1 MGAFACK
8 TAFALLSA
16 ALGLLH
22 SPLTACSSGCGCFG
36 VFSVAVGPAMYP
48 GFSREVG
55 RNREKVSQALTS
67 PVTWSLRV
75 QSTRPVRCCPPGS
88 KRQCGNCCCTALICG
103 LVYLNQ
109 DCSRAG
115 TLPPLLPCETFPPPR
130 AAVSPLSPW
139 GHDAPRLA
147 LLPMWRSSVPRT
159 RSRVF
164 RPTGAFAG
172 RVSLSQTRGQAPL
185 SMFQTLYSYFWWE
198 RLWLPANLTWADL
211 EDRDG
216 RVYAKASD
224 LYITLPLAFLFL
236 VIRHLFETYVATP
249 LAGLLNVKEKIRLKA
264 TPNAVLEKFYVAT
277 TKHPKQA
284 AGTDV
289 EMLSKK
295 SGCTVRQVERWFRRR
310 RNQDRPSLLKKF
322 REASWRF
329 TFYLIAFIAGMAVIV
344 DKPWFYDL
352 REVWKGYPIQSML
365 PSQYWYYMI
374 ELSFYWSLLFS
385 IASDVKR
392 KDFKEQII
400 HHVAT
405 IILISFSWFANYIRA
420 GTLIMALHDSSDY
433 LLESAK
439 MFNYAGWRNT
449 CNNIFIVFAAVFIIT
464 RLVILP
470 FWIMHCTVVYPL
482 DLYPAFFGYY
492 FFNFMMVV
500 LQSLHIFWAY
510 LIIRMAQKFITG
522 KVVEDERSDREETDD
537 TEEEEEV
544 VAAKNGP
551 LSNGHPILN
560 NNHRKTD

>member
-1 MGAFACK
+1 
-8 TAFALLSA
+8 
-16 ALGLLH
+16 
-22 SPLTACSSGCGCFG
+22 
-36 VFSVAVGPAMYP
+36 
-48 GFSREVG
+48 
-55 RNREKVSQALTS
+55 
-67 PVTWSLRV
+67 
-75 QSTRPVRCCPPGS
+75 
-88 KRQCGNCCCTALICG
+88 
-103 LVYLNQ
+103 
-109 DCSRAG
+109 
-115 TLPPLLPCETFPPPR
+115 
-130 AAVSPLSPW
+130 
-139 GHDAPRLA
+139 
-147 LLPMWRSSVPRT
+147 
-159 RSRVF
+159 
-164 RPTGAFAG
+164 
-172 RVSLSQTRGQAPL
+172 
-185 SMFQTLYSYFWWE
+185 MFQTLYSYFWWE
-198 RLWLPANLTWADL
+198 RLWLPENVTWADL

-236 VIRHLFETYVATP
+236 VVRHLFETYVATP

-264 TPNAVLEKFYVAT
+264 TPNAVLEKFYAAT
-277 TKHPKQA
+277 TKHPKQVRGGGAPKGARRGWGRANGRAGAPRHGGDVPA
-284 AGTDV
+284 APQADV

-295 SGCTVRQVERWFRRR
+295 SGCT
-310 RNQDRPSLLKKF
+310 
-322 REASWRF
+322 
-329 TFYLIAFIAGMAVIV
+329 
-344 DKPWFYDL
+344 KPWFYDL

-510 LIIRMAQKFITG
+510 LIIRMAQKFI
-522 KVVEDERSDREETDD
+522 
-537 TEEEEEV
+537 
-544 VAAKNGP
+544 
-551 LSNGHPILN
+551 
-560 NNHRKTD
+560 

>member
-1 MGAFACK
+1 
-8 TAFALLSA
+8 
-16 ALGLLH
+16 
-22 SPLTACSSGCGCFG
+22 
-36 VFSVAVGPAMYP
+36 
-48 GFSREVG
+48 
-55 RNREKVSQALTS
+55 
-67 PVTWSLRV
+67 
-75 QSTRPVRCCPPGS
+75 
-88 KRQCGNCCCTALICG
+88 
-103 LVYLNQ
+103 
-109 DCSRAG
+109 
-115 TLPPLLPCETFPPPR
+115 
-130 AAVSPLSPW
+130 
-139 GHDAPRLA
+139 
-147 LLPMWRSSVPRT
+147 
-159 RSRVF
+159 
-164 RPTGAFAG
+164 
-172 RVSLSQTRGQAPL
+172 
-185 SMFQTLYSYFWWE
+185 MFQTLYSYFWWE

-236 VIRHLFETYVATP
+236 VVRHLFETYVATP
-249 LAGLLNVKEKIRLKA
+249 LAGLLNVKEKVRLKA
-264 TPNAVLEKFYVAT
+264 TPNAVLEKFYAAT
-277 TKHPKQA
+277 SKHPKQA
-284 AGTDV
+284 DV

-295 SGCTVRQVERWFRRR
+295 SGCTVRQVERWVGAAGSGAGGSVLLPPAPRCPSE
-310 RNQDRPSLLKKF
+310 DRLLPF
-322 REASWRF
+322 SSWRF

-433 LLESAK
+433 LLEVGATNCPPAAPLPVPLPSSPPLPPQSAK

-470 FWIMHCTVVYPL
+470 FWIMHCTVFYPL

-522 KVVEDERSDREETDD
+522 KVVEDERSDREETDNS
-537 TEEEEEV
+537 EEEEEV
-544 VAAKNGP
+544 AKNGP
-551 LSNGHPILN
+551 LSNGHPVLN
-560 NNHRKTD
+560 NNHRKND

>member
-1 MGAFACK
+1 M
-8 TAFALLSA
+8 L
-16 ALGLLH
+16 
-22 SPLTACSSGCGCFG
+22 
-36 VFSVAVGPAMYP
+36 
-48 GFSREVG
+48 
-55 RNREKVSQALTS
+55 
-67 PVTWSLRV
+67 
-75 QSTRPVRCCPPGS
+75 
-88 KRQCGNCCCTALICG
+88 
-103 LVYLNQ
+103 
-109 DCSRAG
+109 
-115 TLPPLLPCETFPPPR
+115 
-130 AAVSPLSPW
+130 
-139 GHDAPRLA
+139 
-147 LLPMWRSSVPRT
+147 
-159 RSRVF
+159 
-164 RPTGAFAG
+164 
-172 RVSLSQTRGQAPL
+172 
-185 SMFQTLYSYFWWE
+185 QTLYSCFWWE
-198 RLWLPANLTWADL
+198 QLWLPANLTWADL

-224 LYITLPLAFLFL
+224 LYVTIPLAFLFL
-236 VIRHLFETYVATP
+236 VVRHLFETYVATP

-264 TPNAVLEKFYVAT
+264 APNPVLEKFYAT
-277 TKHPKQA
+277 TSKHPKQA
-284 AGTDV
+284 DV
-289 EMLSKK
+289 ELLSRQ
-295 SGCTVRQVERWFRRR
+295 SGCAVRQVERWFRRR

-433 LLESAK
+433 LLEVSPLPAAPAVSHAPFPPHPAPAPQSAK

-449 CNNIFIVFAAVFIIT
+449 CNNIFIVFAAVFIVT

-522 KVVEDERSDREETDD
+522 KARGGLGWSFLLPSQVVEDERSDREETDNS
-537 TEEEEEV
+537 EEEEE
-544 VAAKNGP
+544 AAKNGP
-551 LSNGHPILN
+551 LSNGHPVLN

>member
-1 MGAFACK
+1 M
-8 TAFALLSA
+8 L
-16 ALGLLH
+16 
-22 SPLTACSSGCGCFG
+22 
-36 VFSVAVGPAMYP
+36 
-48 GFSREVG
+48 
-55 RNREKVSQALTS
+55 
-67 PVTWSLRV
+67 
-75 QSTRPVRCCPPGS
+75 
-88 KRQCGNCCCTALICG
+88 
-103 LVYLNQ
+103 
-109 DCSRAG
+109 
-115 TLPPLLPCETFPPPR
+115 
-130 AAVSPLSPW
+130 
-139 GHDAPRLA
+139 
-147 LLPMWRSSVPRT
+147 
-159 RSRVF
+159 
-164 RPTGAFAG
+164 
-172 RVSLSQTRGQAPL
+172 
-185 SMFQTLYSYFWWE
+185 QTLYSYFWWE

-236 VIRHLFETYVATP
+236 IVRHLFETYVATP

-264 TPNAVLEKFYVAT
+264 TPNAVLEKFYAAT

-284 AGTDV
+284 DV
-289 EMLSKK
+289 EMLSKR
-295 SGCTVRQVERWFRRR
+295 SGCSVRQVERWFRRR

-322 REASWRF
+322 REACWRF

-522 KVVEDERSDREETDD
+522 KV
-537 TEEEEEV
+537 
-544 VAAKNGP
+544 
-551 LSNGHPILN
+551 
-560 NNHRKTD
+560 

>member
-1 MGAFACK
+1 
-8 TAFALLSA
+8 
-16 ALGLLH
+16 
-22 SPLTACSSGCGCFG
+22 
-36 VFSVAVGPAMYP
+36 
-48 GFSREVG
+48 
-55 RNREKVSQALTS
+55 
-67 PVTWSLRV
+67 
-75 QSTRPVRCCPPGS
+75 
-88 KRQCGNCCCTALICG
+88 
-103 LVYLNQ
+103 
-109 DCSRAG
+109 
-115 TLPPLLPCETFPPPR
+115 
-130 AAVSPLSPW
+130 
-139 GHDAPRLA
+139 
-147 LLPMWRSSVPRT
+147 
-159 RSRVF
+159 
-164 RPTGAFAG
+164 
-172 RVSLSQTRGQAPL
+172 
-185 SMFQTLYSYFWWE
+185 MFQTLYSYFWWE

-236 VIRHLFETYVATP
+236 IVRHLFETYVATP

-264 TPNAVLEKFYVAT
+264 TPNAVLEKFYATT

-284 AGTDV
+284 EV
-289 EMLSKK
+289 ELLSKK
-295 SGCTVRQVERWFRRR
+295 SGCSVRQVERWFRRR

-344 DKPWFYDL
+344 DGPWDTHGSG
-352 REVWKGYPIQSML
+352 WWPQKGVRPSLSSLQSML

-433 LLESAK
+433 LLEVG
-439 MFNYAGWRNT
+439 MCWGGRGGWSPPLT
-449 CNNIFIVFAAVFIIT
+449 AAPPV
-464 RLVILP
+464 R
-470 FWIMHCTVVYPL
+470 IMHCTVVYPL

-522 KVVEDERSDREETDD
+522 KARTGGGWGGLGAPRGQRGRVVEDERSDREETDNS
-537 TEEEEEV
+537 EEEEE
-544 VAAKNGP
+544 AAKNGP
-551 LSNGHPILN
+551 LSNGHPVLN